1 MLVAAHDPGGALM
14 IGAAVD
20 EIRQRGHQIDFLA
33 AGPAVAIWQRA
44 GHDVTVAETGYDLSA
59 LIIEAPDAV
68 VTGTGFGDFERN
80 CWRWARAH
88 NRPAMSVIDSW
99 SNLARRF
106 ETPVGLDIPNAIGVI
121 DEVVAAQL
129 TAEIDR
135 PATINVIGQPH
146 LQVQTFELAKA
157 RAARA
162 DNSGPPRLI
171 FFSEPVLEDFAP
183 GARGFD
189 QFSVF
194 TALAESLSELPPATL
209 SIKPHPR
216 EQYERWQSLVDELR
230 THTQFHGLDMDLS
243 YASAGKLLAAADGV
257 FGITSMALVEAHL
270 LGVPLL
276 SLQPGRTG
284 ISNPVIDCLGG
295 IVLNDGDIAE
305 RVKAFIGALGTRAA
319 IHPRFQA
326 VMDGAATRFVS
337 AVENLLEC

>member
-1 MLVAAHDPGGALM
+1 VARMLVAAHDPGGALM

-33 AGPAVAIWQRA
+33 AGPAVALWQRA
-44 GHDVTVAETGYDLSA
+44 GHDVKMTIGET
-59 LIIEAPDAV
+59 PDAV

-80 CWRWARAH
+80 CWQWAKAH
-88 NRPAMSVIDSW
+88 NRPAMAVIDSW

-135 PATINVIGQPH
+135 PATIHVIGQPH
-146 LQVQTFELAKA
+146 LQAQTLEVAKV

-162 DNSGPPRLI
+162 DNPGPPRLM
-171 FFSEPVLEDFAP
+171 FFSEPVLEDFGP

-209 SIKPHPR
+209 SVKPHPR
-216 EQYERWQSLVDELR
+216 EQHERWQSLVNELR
-230 THTQFHGLDMDLS
+230 TRPQFHCLDMELS
-243 YASAGKLLAAADGV
+243 YASADKLLAAADGV

-284 ISNPVIDCLGG
+284 IFNPVIDCLGE
-295 IVLNDGDIAE
+295 IVLNGGDIAE
-305 RVKAFIGALGTRAA
+305 RVKAFVGDLGTRAM
-319 IHPRFQA
+319 IHPRFEA